1 MLHRVSFVL
10 GLGAAWLLIVNTN
23 AACAQSVGPDPRSSP
38 IVAVT
43 SRGAPDF
50 ERGLTALQ
58 AGDQPAAIAAFRASY
73 DLDPN
78 PAALLNL
85 GIAYTNLGKPHDA
98 AQMLTS
104 YLEHADAARDASSI
118 RTVRAEIVRLR
129 SENGVIQLHMLPDV
143 ARVQVDGEDVS
154 PSNGELLVVPGKR
167 SFLVSA
173 EGYLPFNQSLDVQP
187 GRFTLEVQL
196 KSVAAVSAASAAIS
210 QPTELVSPGSPE
222 PVDEPEAPAAAGCAM
237 SELCVGPVV
246 ALLGPPNL
254 IGGGLHLRFGR
265 YLGAGVDY
273 QALPSINISSIT
285 VGASLLSA
293 NARVY
298 PFGGAFF
305 VGGGFG
311 YQTIK
316 GQLRDG
322 DMTVG
327 AKTGFPAATANIG
340 FMGHDG
346 FVLGADIGLLF
357 PLGSSQVS
365 MQDLS
370 GNNFPP
376 GSASQT
382 QLNSVMSQAQ
392 NRISHLLDVM
402 PVFMQVNLLRVGYL
416 F

>member
-1 MLHRVSFVL
+1 MLHRVTTFVL
-10 GLGAAWLLIVNTN
+10 GIGAAWLWIANTN
-23 AACAQSVGPDPRSSP
+23 AACAQGAKDAPSSSVFAEG
-38 IVAVT
+38 
-43 SRGAPDF
+43 SRGGPDF
-50 ERGLTALQ
+50 ERGLAALQ
-58 AGDQPAAIAAFRASY
+58 AGDQTAAIAAFRASY
-73 DLDPN
+73 ALDAN
-78 PAALLNL
+78 SAALLNL

-98 AQMLTS
+98 AQILAS
-104 YLEHADAARDASSI
+104 YLAHADSARDAQTMQAV
-118 RTVRAEIVRLR
+118 RTEIVRLR
-129 SENGVIQLHMLPDV
+129 SENGVIQLHLIPDV

-154 PSNGELLVVPGKR
+154 PAGGELLVVPGKR
-167 SFLVSA
+167 SFSVFA
-173 EGYLPFNQSLDVQP
+173 EGYLPFNQTLDVQP

-196 KSVAAVSAASAAIS
+196 KPIAVVSAAAAAAS
-210 QPTELVSPGSPE
+210 PPSELVSPALVA
-222 PVDEPEAPAAAGCAM
+222 PVEEPEASAAAGCAM

-246 ALLGPPNL
+246 ALFGPPNL

-273 QALPSINISSIT
+273 QVLPSINISSIT

-311 YQTIK
+311 YQAIK

-322 DMTVG
+322 DMTLG

-357 PLGSSQVS
+357 PLGTSRVS
-365 MQDLS
+365 VQDMS
-370 GNNFPP
+370 GAKFAP
-376 GSASQT
+376 GSASET
-382 QLNSVMSQAQ
+382 QLNSTMSQAQ
-392 NRISHLLDVM
+392 NRMTRLLDLM
-402 PVFMQVNLLRVGYL
+402 PVFMQVNLIRVGYL